1 MEKIL
6 EMKQIYKAFPGVV
19 ALDKVDLDLYKGEVL
34 ALIGENG
41 AGKSTLIKILSGM
54 YKADDG
60 EIILEGKTHKG
71 FDTKEAL
78 NLGIA
83 VIYQELNYLNDLSI
97 AENIMLG
104 QIPVKGPLKKVDYAS
119 LCTDVK
125 RIMEDVGLGHRKPTD
140 LVSGLSVAEKQLIE
154 IARAFS
160 HNLKVLV
167 MDEPTSALNETE
179 TKMLFQLIRK
189 IQAKGVGIIY
199 ISHRMDELFEIADR
213 AEIMRDGKYVTTLN
227 VPETNTDEIV
237 AHMVGREIKDMYP
250 TRCCERGDVVFE
262 VKGLSTKFLK
272 NIEFNVK
279 SGEVVGFFG
288 LMGSGRS
295 EVARNVYG
303 VQTPNSIELFMYG
316 KKIENKTPLDS
327 LEHKISYVPGE
338 RKTEGVNLIMS
349 VKENIT
355 LSNVSGIMRNGRI
368 DLKYE
373 KEIASGWKE
382 KLSIKSPSIE
392 TTSANLSGG
401 NQQKIVIAK
410 ALNTSPEFMILNEPT
425 RGIDV
430 GAKVEIYELING
442 LCRDGKAVLMISSE
456 LPEIMAMSD
465 RIYVMCE
472 GRITGEVE
480 KKDFTQEYLL
490 KLAIGGN

>member
-303 VQTPNSIELFMYG
+303 VQTPNSMELFMYG